1 MSLNALSSIS
11 GLRVFVF
18 ILGIV
23 FLGSA
28 VTYGF
33 YLLLQLGSGRLML
46 GVRLIRTA
54 STAMRD
60 ISYTAMLPVV
70 VCGALFLLGMYAY
83 VVGEPFQLLGMFACV
98 VGEPFQLL
106 GVFVCVVGKPFHLLG
121 MFANLVGEPLQ
132 LMGNACVCGRC
143 ALSADAA
150 ETAWKSAILAQNMRM
165 TKLTCNSQDHQGWQC
180 QWPRC
185 QLTAHN
191 CIHLS
196 CQSSMLAIQCMKD
209 NATHVCTVHKYIAA
223 GA

>member
-70 VCGALFLLGMYAY
+70 VCAALFLLGMYAY
-83 VVGEPFQLLGMFACV
+83 VVGEPFQLLGTFAYI

-106 GVFVCVVGKPFHLLG
+106 GNIVHVLGEPVQLLG
-121 MFANLVGEPLQ
+121 S
-132 LMGNACVCGRC
+132 VCIRGR
-143 ALSADAA
+143 
-150 ETAWKSAILAQNMRM
+150 
-165 TKLTCNSQDHQGWQC
+165 
-180 QWPRC
+180 
-185 QLTAHN
+185 
-191 CIHLS
+191 
-196 CQSSMLAIQCMKD
+196 
-209 NATHVCTVHKYIAA
+209 
-223 GA
+223 